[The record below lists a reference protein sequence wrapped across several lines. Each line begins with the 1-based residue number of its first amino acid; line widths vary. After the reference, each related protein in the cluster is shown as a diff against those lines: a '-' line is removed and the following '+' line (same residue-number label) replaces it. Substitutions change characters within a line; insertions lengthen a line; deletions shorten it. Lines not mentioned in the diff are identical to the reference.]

1 MNKKTIILA
10 LVSFTAG
17 AILMHLAIFG
27 HAIGQGEDN
36 IGILFALPKVIFS
49 SGIAH
54 IGDETYLVKDS
65 NLFIRTMENQ
75 GFVYVEQ
82 LGAGYVFE
90 KNGEK
95 YLSTG
100 RMYSSYYMIFT
111 VPVKINL

>member
-10 LVSFTAG
+10 LISFAAG

-27 HAIGQGEDN
+27 RALGQGENN
-36 IGILFALPKVIFS
+36 IGILFALPEVIFN

-54 IGDETYLVKDS
+54 IDNETYLVKDS
-65 NLFIRTMENQ
+65 NLFISAMENQ

-90 KNGEK
+90 KNEEK
-95 YLSTG
+95 YLSTS
-100 RMYSSYYMIFT
+100 RMYSSYFMLFT
-111 VPVKINL
+111 RPIKN